1 MRNNSPVTQRE
12 KRFPDHVRLVSVTD
26 GNSIIKDCNDA
37 FVEISGFSREELIGQ
52 PHNIVRHPDMPPA
65 AFAAMWSYIKQGK
78 PWMGLVKNRCKNG
91 DHYWVNAYVT
101 PISEHGKIIGYES
114 VRTCPQREDIE
125 RAEKLYQRLNAGQ
138 APKKN
143 YKAQLPHLSYAIT
156 VLVALLLWFSQ
167 QQTASEILLIVG
179 AIGYAMWLNLQRK
192 QAQAAIESLFQNAFQ
207 DELAVQSYTDWS
219 GSLGRIKVAILSQQ
233 AHLRTVLTRIEHSA
247 KRVAVESGRGQ
258 TLTDSLEHK
267 IENQQAETMQVAT
280 AMNQMTTTIHEVSHH
295 VSETAHQADQASSL
309 IKHGDELSQQTRQSI
324 EQLKDTVYQIS
335 SSVSG
340 VADQTQNIATAAQ
353 LIEQI
358 ADQTNLLALNAA
370 IEATRAGEHGRG
382 FAVVADEV
390 RNLASRTQQSTRE
403 IYAIV
408 DALKLQA
415 SGAVSVAQKG
425 IDDAEHGL
433 ERVVE
438 SSSMLHGIADSVQQ
452 IANMSTQMAAAVEQQ
467 AHVAEDINRQ
477 VVRISELADGS
488 ADSAHQT
495 SVAIGQLHTIAD
507 DLSELVERFK
517 T

>member
-1 MRNNSPVTQRE
+1 
-12 KRFPDHVRLVSVTD
+12 
-26 GNSIIKDCNDA
+26 
-37 FVEISGFSREELIGQ
+37 
-52 PHNIVRHPDMPPA
+52 
-65 AFAAMWSYIKQGK
+65 
-78 PWMGLVKNRCKNG
+78 
-91 DHYWVNAYVT
+91 
-101 PISEHGKIIGYES
+101 
-114 VRTCPQREDIE
+114 
-125 RAEKLYQRLNAGQ
+125 
-138 APKKN
+138 
-143 YKAQLPHLSYAIT
+143 
-156 VLVALLLWFSQ
+156 
-167 QQTASEILLIVG
+167 
-179 AIGYAMWLNLQRK
+179 
-192 QAQAAIESLFQNAFQ
+192 
-207 DELAVQSYTDWS
+207 
-219 GSLGRIKVAILSQQ
+219 
-233 AHLRTVLTRIEHSA
+233 
-247 KRVAVESGRGQ
+247 
-258 TLTDSLEHK
+258 
-267 IENQQAETMQVAT
+267 
-280 AMNQMTTTIHEVSHH
+280 MNQMTTTIHEVSHH
-295 VSETAHQADQASSL
+295 VSETAHQADQASTL

-370 IEATRAGEHGRG
+370 IEAARAGEHGRG

-495 SVAIGQLHTIAD
+495 SGAIGQLHTIAD

>member
-1 MRNNSPVTQRE
+1 MRTNSPVTQRE
-12 KRFPDHVRLVSVTD
+12 KRFPEHVRLISVTD
-26 GNSIIKDCNDA
+26 INSIIQDCNDE
-37 FVEISGFSREELIGQ
+37 FVDISGYSRDELIGQ
-52 PHNIVRHPDMPPA
+52 PHNLVRHPDMPPA
-65 AFAAMWSYIKQGK
+65 AFATMWSYIKQGK

-101 PISEHGKIIGYES
+101 PISEHGRIVGFES
-114 VRTCPQREDIE
+114 VRSCPSREDVA

-138 APKKN
+138 APAKN
-143 YKAQLPHLSYAIT
+143 YRAQLPHLSYAAT
-156 VLVALLLWFSQ
+156 VVAAVVLYVLQ
-167 QQTASEILLIVG
+167 HPTASEVMLIAG
-179 AIGYAMWLNLQRK
+179 AIGYALWLNIQRK

-219 GSLGRIKVAILSQQ
+219 GPLGRIKVAILSQQ

-247 KRVAVESGRGQ
+247 KRVASESGRGQ
-258 TLTDSLEHK
+258 SLTDSLEDK

-280 AMNQMTTTIHEVSHH
+280 AMNQMTTTIHEVSQH

-309 IKHGDELSQQTRQSI
+309 LKHGDELSQQTRQSI

-335 SSVSG
+335 TSVSG
-340 VADQTQNIATAAQ
+340 VANQTQNIERAAQ

-370 IEATRAGEHGRG
+370 IEAARAGEHGRG

-390 RNLASRTQQSTRE
+390 RSLASRTQQSTRE

-408 DALKLQA
+408 EALKQQA
-415 SGAVSVAQKG
+415 NGAVTVAQKG

-495 SVAIGQLHTIAD
+495 SGAIGQLHAIAD
-507 DLSELVERFK
+507 DLSELVDRFK
-517 T
+517 A